1 MKEENNKAGFRPASI
16 SCLRTHGQNM
26 HIIFM
31 KPKVGCSRNC
41 SVAGVKVA
49 EVEWH
54 QQKLLVDKCYI
65 SYFLPCTGGVAVV
78 CNRMLAAAMGHGK
91 WDFWH
96 LTRATE
102 LDNLCYLLALYRGTI
117 DEVQLNSGT
126 KNWKATDAAVSSQTQ
141 ICNSWKLIAPLYL
154 PTIVVS
160 SSLLIWRKALIFD
173 RRGALESYRKVHLHF
188 KSRGRHALKINA
200 QFW

>member
-1 MKEENNKAGFRPASI
+1 MIQEYNKAGVRPASI

-49 EVEWH
+49 EEVEWH

-65 SYFLPCTGGVAVV
+65 SYFLPCTGGGVAAAAV

-91 WDFWH
+91 WDF
-96 LTRATE
+96 
-102 LDNLCYLLALYRGTI
+102 
-117 DEVQLNSGT
+117 
-126 KNWKATDAAVSSQTQ
+126 
-141 ICNSWKLIAPLYL
+141 
-154 PTIVVS
+154 
-160 SSLLIWRKALIFD
+160 
-173 RRGALESYRKVHLHF
+173 
-188 KSRGRHALKINA
+188 
-200 QFW
+200 